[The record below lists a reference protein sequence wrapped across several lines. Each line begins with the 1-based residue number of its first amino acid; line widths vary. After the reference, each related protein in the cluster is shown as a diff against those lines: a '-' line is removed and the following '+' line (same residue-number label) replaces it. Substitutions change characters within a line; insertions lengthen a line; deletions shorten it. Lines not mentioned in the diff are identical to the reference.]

1 MERFIRIAVFLVFL
15 PVFLFSV
22 FKSPLVY
29 DIIIIGALA
38 GALIEYHRM
47 LKKAGIETMLW
58 ANLLFL
64 AICLY
69 ELMNMTPSD
78 TAFDLIKV
86 FALMILYAALVLVPP
101 IFNKDIKNGMLSMAF
116 TVLGGFYII
125 VLGVQ
130 LLQVIHF
137 GPFYALFLFGVVW
150 IYDSAAYFI
159 GTAIGKHKLLKP
171 VSPKKSIEGL
181 LGGLAVV
188 AGAALILK
196 LATGNSYIGIDTV
209 RVVLFAVILGLSAQA
224 GDLTESL
231 IKRFS
236 GVKDSSNIIPGHGG
250 LLDKLDSFLL
260 AAPVFILLMKYF
272 L

>member
-1 MERFIRIAVFLVFL
+1 MERFKRIAIFLVFL

-22 FKSPLVY
+22 FKSPVVY
-29 DIIIIGALA
+29 DIIIIAALA
-38 GALIEYHRM
+38 GALVEYHLM
-47 LKKAGIETMLW
+47 LKKAGIQTLLW

-64 AICLY
+64 VICIY
-69 ELMNMTPSD
+69 EFLGTVPYYP
-78 TAFDLIKV
+78 AFDILKV

-101 IFNKDIKNGMLSMAF
+101 IFKKDIKDGMLSMAF

-130 LLQVIHF
+130 LLQVIHL
-137 GPFYALFLFGVVW
+137 GPYYALFLFGVVW

-159 GTAIGKHKLLKP
+159 GTAIGRHKLLKP

-188 AGAALILK
+188 AVAALVLK
-196 LATGNSYIGIDTV
+196 LATGGRFIEMDTGRAV
-209 RVVLFAVILGLSAQA
+209 FFAVILGLSAQA

-260 AAPVFILLMKYF
+260 AAPVFILLIHYF
-272 L
+272 

>member
-1 MERFIRIAVFLVFL
+1 MMERFVRIAVFLVFL

-22 FKSPLVY
+22 FKNPVVY
-29 DIIIIGALA
+29 DLVIIGALA
-38 GALIEYHRM
+38 GALIEYHLM
-47 LKKAGIETMLW
+47 LKKTGIKTMLW
-58 ANLLFL
+58 TNLLFL
-64 AICLY
+64 AICVY
-69 ELMNMTPSD
+69 EFLKKTPP
-78 TAFDLIKV
+78 AFDITEV

-137 GPFYALFLFGVVW
+137 GPSYSLFLFGVVW

-159 GTAIGKHKLLKP
+159 GTAIGRHKLLKP

-188 AGAALILK
+188 AAAALVFK
-196 LATGNSYIGIDTV
+196 LATGGRFIELDAGKA
-209 RVVLFAVILGLSAQA
+209 VLFAVILGLSAQT

>member
-1 MERFIRIAVFLVFL
+1 MERFVRIAVFLVFL
-15 PVFLFSV
+15 PVFLFAV
-22 FKSPLVY
+22 FQSPVVY
-29 DIIIIGALA
+29 DIIIIGARA
-38 GALIEYHRM
+38 GALIEYHLM
-47 LKKAGIETMLW
+47 LKKTGIETMLW

-64 AICLY
+64 AICIY
-69 ELMNMTPSD
+69 EFLNRNPP
-78 TAFDLIKV
+78 AFDILKV
-86 FALMILYAALVLVPP
+86 FALMIIYAALVLVPP

-130 LLQVIHF
+130 LLQVIHLD
-137 GPFYALFLFGVVW
+137 PYYALFLFGVVW

-159 GTAIGKHKLLKP
+159 GTAIGRHKLLKP

-188 AGAALILK
+188 AIAALALK
-196 LATGNSYIGIDTV
+196 LATGARFIGIDTG
-209 RVVLFAVILGLSAQA
+209 RAVLFAVILGLSAQA

-231 IKRFS
+231 IKRFA

-272 L
+272 I